1 VDLSFLPGL
10 NASLNALAALLLVVG
25 RSLAR
30 RGRLDAHRRAMLA
43 AFVTSSLFLVSYL
56 IHKISR
62 RFEHT
67 TFHAEGAAQVVYLA
81 ILATHVALAM
91 AVPVLAIALI
101 ALGLRDDRARHRRLA
116 RLAWPIWIYVSVTG
130 VLIYLMLHPLNPP
143 PL

>member
-10 NASLNALAALLLVVG
+10 NALLNALAALLLVVG

-67 TFHAEGAAQVVYLA
+67 TFHAEGAAKVVYLA

-91 AVPVLAIALI
+91 VVPVLAIALI